1 VTVRDVASADYNL
14 RPPELQAGTAPED
27 RRFRPDVQGLR
38 AVAVVLV
45 ILFHAHISGFSGGYI
60 GVDVFFVISGFV
72 ITGVLLREKAT
83 AGSTSLVSFY
93 GRRARR
99 IIPMATLVI
108 VIAIVASYQF
118 LGPVSG
124 DQTATDGIWASIF
137 LVNVHFA
144 ANGTNYLASQLP
156 PSVLQNYWSLAV
168 EEQFYLVY
176 PTIFLALGRLSWRLS
191 LRRRLGIVLAV
202 AAVASF
208 IISIVQTSADP
219 TTAYFSPLPRVWE
232 LALGGLVAVCTVELR
247 RTPTRIAAALSWLGL
262 AFVLAAAHFYT
273 SATAYPG
280 WAVALPVIGA
290 ALIIGGGVAQP
301 PFGVERL
308 LGLRPIQWIGLISYS
323 WYLWHWPV
331 LTIATEWKGTG
342 SLPTA
347 DALGWVFLSLVLAV
361 ITYLV
366 VENPIRRS
374 RFLITRRWAS
384 LVLGGC
390 LIASSLTVAGLE
402 LHGHPRGALAVPD
415 LGGLKNNSTC
425 PPPTKGQLAS
435 LMGTGSPASQRT
447 VARVMLV
454 GDSTACTMLP
464 GLEAVGAPDG
474 VQIADAAVIG
484 CGVVSGEI
492 APLYLNGANVY
503 SGSKYCQARA
513 IALETR
519 ALRIERP
526 NIVLW
531 ASSWERMALVVGVGA
546 HQKVLTQGSPQWRA
560 VLMQRIKS
568 RVQLFTAAGAK
579 VVMLTQPPFASNG
592 HPTRPSAADADFVR
606 LNALLTQFAQHQP
619 HVTLI
624 NLSALVCPT
633 GPPCPQITDG
643 LGYRTDGAHYS
654 ADGSLAVARWL
665 LPQLGISDLHPST
678 QPLPMMTMVVPRD
691 GMSVKGMQYVLATA
705 PYHFGVSKVEFR
717 LTGGPLHN
725 QLIATTDFT
734 TEWNFMWNTTTV
746 PNGSYKLHC
755 VAFDA
760 GGQHVNSKD
769 ITVRVA
775 N

>member
-1 VTVRDVASADYNL
+1 MPRPRVSGDASASVEVIVRDISSADYNL
-14 RPPELQAGTAPED
+14 RPREFQAGTAPED

-45 ILFHAHISGFSGGYI
+45 ILFHAHISGLNGGYV

-83 AGSTSLVSFY
+83 AGTTSLISFY

-176 PTIFLALGRLSWRLS
+176 PTIFLVLARLSWGLS

-208 IISIVQTSADP
+208 IISIVQTSSAP

-247 RTPTRIAAALSWLGL
+247 RTPTRISAALSWLGL

-290 ALIIGGGVAQP
+290 ALVIAGGVAQP
-301 PFGVERL
+301 AFGVERL

-331 LTIATEWKGTG
+331 LTIATEWRGTD

-347 DALGWVFLSLVLAV
+347 DALGWVLLSLGLAV
-361 ITYLV
+361 ITYLL

-384 LVLGGC
+384 VVLGGC

-402 LHGHPRGALAVPD
+402 LHVHPQGTLAVPD
-415 LGGLKNNSTC
+415 LGGLKSNTTC

-435 LMGTGSPASQRT
+435 LMGTGSPA
-447 VARVMLV
+447 
-454 GDSTACTMLP
+454 
-464 GLEAVGAPDG
+464 
-474 VQIADAAVIG
+474 
-484 CGVVSGEI
+484 
-492 APLYLNGANVY
+492 
-503 SGSKYCQARA
+503 
-513 IALETR
+513 
-519 ALRIERP
+519 
-526 NIVLW
+526 
-531 ASSWERMALVVGVGA
+531 
-546 HQKVLTQGSPQWRA
+546 
-560 VLMQRIKS
+560 
-568 RVQLFTAAGAK
+568 
-579 VVMLTQPPFASNG
+579 
-592 HPTRPSAADADFVR
+592 
-606 LNALLTQFAQHQP
+606 
-619 HVTLI
+619 
-624 NLSALVCPT
+624 
-633 GPPCPQITDG
+633 
-643 LGYRTDGAHYS
+643 
-654 ADGSLAVARWL
+654 
-665 LPQLGISDLHPST
+665 
-678 QPLPMMTMVVPRD
+678 
-691 GMSVKGMQYVLATA
+691 
-705 PYHFGVSKVEFR
+705 
-717 LTGGPLHN
+717 
-725 QLIATTDFT
+725 
-734 TEWNFMWNTTTV
+734 
-746 PNGSYKLHC
+746 
-755 VAFDA
+755 
-760 GGQHVNSKD
+760 
-769 ITVRVA
+769 
-775 N
+775 

>member
-1 VTVRDVASADYNL
+1 
-14 RPPELQAGTAPED
+14 
-27 RRFRPDVQGLR
+27 
-38 AVAVVLV
+38 VAVVLV
-45 ILFHAHISGFSGGYI
+45 ILFHAHISGLDGGYV

-83 AGSTSLVSFY
+83 AGSTSLISFY

-108 VIAIVASYQF
+108 VIAIIASYQF

-124 DQTATDGIWASIF
+124 SQTATDGIWASIF

-144 ANGTNYLASQLP
+144 ATGTNYLASQQP

-176 PTIFLALGRLSWRLS
+176 PTIFLALGRLSWGLS
-191 LRRRLGIVLAV
+191 LRRRLGIVLGVAV
-202 AAVASF
+202 VASF
-208 IISIVQTSADP
+208 IVSIVQTSADP

-262 AFVLAAAHFYT
+262 AFILWAAHFYT
-273 SATAYPG
+273 STTAYPG
-280 WAVALPVIGA
+280 SAVALPVVGA
-290 ALIIGGGVAQP
+290 ALVIAGGVAQP
-301 PFGVERL
+301 TFGAERL

-331 LTIATEWKGTG
+331 LTIASEWRGTD

-347 DALGWVFLSLVLAV
+347 DALGWVLVSLGLAV

-384 LVLGGC
+384 ILLGGC
-390 LIASSLTVAGLE
+390 LVASSLTVAGVE
-402 LHGHPRGALAVPD
+402 LHVHDQGPLAVPG
-415 LGGLKNNSTC
+415 LGGIKNDTTC
-425 PPPTKGQLAS
+425 PSPTKGQLAS

-447 VARVMLV
+447 VARVLLV

-464 GLEAVGAPDG
+464 GLEAVGAPEG
-474 VQIADAAVIG
+474 VQFEDAAVIG

-492 APLYLNGANVY
+492 APVFLNGENVNRD
-503 SGSKYCQARA
+503 SKYCQARA

-519 ALRIERP
+519 ALRIDRP

-531 ASSWERMALVVGVGA
+531 ASTWERMALVVGDGA
-546 HQKVLTQGSPQWRA
+546 HQKVLTQGSPQWRT
-560 VLMQRIKS
+560 VLLQRIKS
-568 RVQLFTAAGAK
+568 RVQLFTAAGAR
-579 VVMLTQPPFASNG
+579 VVMLTQPPFVRNG
-592 HPTRPSAADADFVR
+592 HPTGPSAGDADFVR
-606 LNALLTQFAQHQP
+606 LNSLLTQFALHQP
-619 HVTLI
+619 HVTVV
-624 NLSALVCPT
+624 NLAALVCPA

-654 ADGSLAVARWL
+654 ADGSLAAARWL

-678 QPLPMMTMVVPRD
+678 QPLPMMTVVVPRD
-691 GMSVKGMQYVLATA
+691 GMSVKGMQLVLATA
-705 PYHFGVSKVEFR
+705 PYHLGVSKVEFR
-717 LTGGPLHN
+717 LTGGALHN

-734 TEWNFMWNTTTV
+734 TEWNFLWNTTTV
-746 PNGSYKLHC
+746 PNGSYKLHS

-760 GGQHVNSKD
+760 GGHHISSKE